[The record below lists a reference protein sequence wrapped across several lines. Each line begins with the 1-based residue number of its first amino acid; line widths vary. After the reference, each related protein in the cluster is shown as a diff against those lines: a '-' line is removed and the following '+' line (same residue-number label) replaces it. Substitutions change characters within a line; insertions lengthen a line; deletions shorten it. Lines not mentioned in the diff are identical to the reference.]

1 MIKAYI
7 KYWKKAGDLKSYSN
21 RSDYWWVF
29 LTNSIIFAILSIL
42 NFMVTIPK
50 AGKIMSQSATLSQK
64 EIIQQVTDLYAKP
77 TGGALVII
85 IVTALMGLAIL
96 VPNISLTARRLRD
109 ARFPWWIALVFGVAA
124 IYGLVTMCIHQDLL
138 AKMGYF
144 VGFINFIIYIL
155 CLFPTKYGIDE
166 EDDSRTY
173 E

>member
-64 EIIQQVTDLYAKP
+64 EIIYPGLNRNRKDDGSIVS
-77 TGGALVII
+77 GGES
-85 IVTALMGLAIL
+85 
-96 VPNISLTARRLRD
+96 NRRRI
-109 ARFPWWIALVFGVAA
+109 RG
-124 IYGLVTMCIHQDLL
+124 
-138 AKMGYF
+138 
-144 VGFINFIIYIL
+144 
-155 CLFPTKYGIDE
+155 
-166 EDDSRTY
+166 
-173 E
+173 

>member
-1 MIKAYI
+1 ME
-7 KYWKKAGDLKSYSN
+7 KAGDLKSYSN

-64 EIIQQVTDLYAKP
+64 EIIQQVTDLYANP
-77 TGGALVII
+77 TGGALVIV
-85 IVTALMGLAIL
+85 IVTALIGLAIL

-124 IYGLVTMCIHQDLL
+124 IYGLVTMFIHQDLL
-138 AKMGYF
+138 AKW
-144 VGFINFIIYIL
+144 VILLDLSISLFIFFAFFQPNMAL
-155 CLFPTKYGIDE
+155 TKKMIQE
-166 EDDSRTY
+166 LMNN
-173 E
+173 

>member
-64 EIIQQVTDLYAKP
+64 EIIQQVTDLYTNP
-77 TGGALVII
+77 TGGALVIV
-85 IVTALMGLAIL
+85 IVTALIGLAIL

-124 IYGLVTMCIHQDLL
+124 INLWAGYNVYSSRSSSKNGLFCW
-138 AKMGYF
+138 
-144 VGFINFIIYIL
+144 IYQFHYLYSLPFSNQIWH
-155 CLFPTKYGIDE
+155 
-166 EDDSRTY
+166 
-173 E
+173 

>member
-85 IVTALMGLAIL
+85 IVTALIGLAIL

-124 IYGLVTMCIHQDLL
+124 IHQDLL